1 MRAIRARFPGGPPSD
16 ARSRERVITY
26 PRRETSTR
34 SLRIHSNRTMTAPP
48 RTPSEM
54 IPMLDLRAQF
64 ETIAPEIRAAVE
76 EVLTAQQFVLGPAR
90 RSAGAGNRRGVRRA
104 LRRRGRL
111 RNRGAR
117 ARASRLRRK
126 SRRRSDRSG
135 VYVHRHGQR
144 RQRTGARPVFADIE
158 PATFNLDPDQIEA
171 RITPRTR
178 AIVAVHL
185 FGLSA
190 DMDPI
195 LAVAEKHGI
204 PVIEDNAQ
212 SFGATYRGRKTGSM
226 GRLGC
231 LSFYPSKNLGA
242 YGDAGMIVTSDEK
255 LAARL
260 RSLRNHGQTGQ
271 YLSTERGWN
280 SRLDELQAAILRVKL
295 RHMAE
300 WTAARQAHARL
311 VQFIAGGFAW
321 DCSSAS
327 AARKRTRL
335 LPLYDSRGGPRGR
348 LHRANDRGNEVR
360 SDLVQQRLKERGIA
374 SMVYYPVPLHLQ
386 PLYAFL
392 GGKPGDLR
400 VSERAAR
407 EVLSIPIYPELTRE
421 QIERVAQ
428 EVRKAVLKG
437 LVRDVGLQPVGL
449 VLQA

>member
-1 MRAIRARFPGGPPSD
+1 
-16 ARSRERVITY
+16 
-26 PRRETSTR
+26 
-34 SLRIHSNRTMTAPP
+34 
-48 RTPSEM
+48 M
-54 IPMLDLRAQF
+54 IVPAF
-64 ETIAPEIRAAVE
+64 TFIATGSAV
-76 EVLTAQQFVLGPAR
+76 
-90 RSAGAGNRRGVRRA
+90 SA
-104 LRRRGRL
+104 L
-111 RNRGAR
+111 
-117 ARASRLRRK
+117 
-126 SRRRSDRSG
+126 
-135 VYVHRHGQR
+135 
-144 RQRTGARPVFADIE
+144 GARPVFADIE

-185 FGLSA
+185 FGLAA

-260 RSLRNHGQTGQ
+260 RALRNHGQTGQ

-295 RHMAE
+295 RHMAD
-300 WTAARQAHARL
+300 WTAKRQAARPAVRL
-311 VQFIAGGFAW
+311 LAARTCPGLSCRACRREANTSTTSIRFAW
-321 DCSSAS
+321 RGAP
-327 AARKRTRL
+327 AATLRPTDK
-335 LPLYDSRGGPRGR
+335 
-348 LHRANDRGNEVR
+348 GNEIR
-360 SDLVQQRLKERGIA
+360 SDLVQQRLKERGVA

-386 PLYAFL
+386 PLYALL

-400 VSERAAR
+400 VSERASR
-407 EVLSIPIYPELTRE
+407 EVLSIPLYPEMTRE

-428 EVRKAVLKG
+428 EARGAA
-437 LVRDVGLQPVGL
+437 LQYK
-449 VLQA
+449 

>member
-1 MRAIRARFPGGPPSD
+1 
-16 ARSRERVITY
+16 
-26 PRRETSTR
+26 
-34 SLRIHSNRTMTAPP
+34 MTAPP
-48 RTPSEM
+48 RPSLEM

-76 EVLTAQQFVLGPAR
+76 AVLTAQQFVLGPQGEALEQEI
-90 RSAGAGNRRGVRRA
+90 AEACGVRHGVGLASGTEA
-104 LRRRGRL
+104 LELGL
-111 RNRGAR
+111 HAC
-117 ARASRLRRK
+117 
-126 SRRRSDRSG
+126 G
-135 VYVHRHGQR
+135 VNPGDEVIVPAFTFIATGSAVSAL
-144 RQRTGARPVFADIE
+144 GARPVFADVE

-178 AIVAVHL
+178 AIVVVHL
-185 FGLSA
+185 FGLAA

-195 LAVAEKHGI
+195 LAVSEKHGI

-212 SFGATYRGRKTGSM
+212 SFGATYHGRKTGSM

-295 RHMAE
+295 RHMAD
-300 WTAARQAHARL
+300 WIAARQAHARL
-311 VQFIAGGFAW
+311 YDSLLQDLPGIVLPRVPPGRGHVYYLYTIRIEGRAGGYMR
-321 DCSSAS
+321 S
-327 AARKRTRL
+327 
-335 LPLYDSRGGPRGR
+335 
-348 LHRANDRGNEVR
+348 NDRGNEVR
-360 SDLVQQRLKERGIA
+360 SDIVQQRLKERGVA

-386 PLYAFL
+386 PLYASL
-392 GGKPGDLR
+392 GGKPGELR

-407 EVLSIPIYPELTRE
+407 EVLSIPLYPEMTPE
-421 QIERVAQ
+421 QIQRVA
-428 EVRKAVLKG
+428 EV
-437 LVRDVGLQPVGL
+437 VRE
-449 VLQA
+449 AERS

>member
-1 MRAIRARFPGGPPSD
+1 
-16 ARSRERVITY
+16 
-26 PRRETSTR
+26 
-34 SLRIHSNRTMTAPP
+34 MTAPP
-48 RTPSEM
+48 HPPASVPHEM

-76 EVLTAQQFVLGPAR
+76 GVLTAQQFVLGPQGEALER
-90 RSAGAGNRRGVRRA
+90 EIAEACGVRYAIGLASGTEA
-104 LRRRGRL
+104 LELGL
-111 RNRGAR
+111 HAC
-117 ARASRLRRK
+117 
-126 SRRRSDRSG
+126 G
-135 VYVHRHGQR
+135 VKAGDEVIVPAFTFIATGSAVSAL
-144 RQRTGARPVFADIE
+144 GARPVFADIE
-158 PATFNLDPDQIEA
+158 PASFNLDPDQIEA

-190 DMDPI
+190 DMEPI

-212 SFGATYRGRKTGSM
+212 SFGGTYKGRKTGSM

-255 LAARL
+255 LAVRL

-280 SRLDELQAAILRVKL
+280 SRMDELQAAILRVKL

-300 WTAARQAHARL
+300 WTAARKSHARL
-311 VQFIAGGFAW
+311 YNSLLADVPGIALPRVPPGREHVYYLYTLRVEGRAGGY
-321 DCSSAS
+321 
-327 AARKRTRL
+327 TR
-335 LPLYDSRGGPRGR
+335 P
-348 LHRANDRGNEVR
+348 NDRGNEAR
-360 SDLVQQRLKERGIA
+360 SDLVQQRLKERGVA
-374 SMVYYPVPLHLQ
+374 SVVYYPVPLHLQ
-386 PLYAFL
+386 PLYALL

-407 EVLSIPIYPELTRE
+407 EVLSIPLYPELTRE
-421 QIERVAQ
+421 QIEGVAR
-428 EVRKAVLKG
+428 EVRAAVLQEK
-437 LVRDVGLQPVGL
+437 
-449 VLQA
+449 